1 MGLYAETDQLDT
13 LRTLVRMMHDVPVT
27 AITMTFDET
36 GLRITAIDANE
47 SILVHVRLFA
57 DAFFTQTSPS
67 LKNDAAGP
75 SSDSRRYVCD
85 RPLSI
90 EIDLL
95 HLHAILEPLEGSSG
109 YTIAFQIRDHDPPAL
124 GVIVTN
130 DSERIWFHYRIR
142 GTFQNQNPF
151 ERTGVRFPEKE
162 EVATVATM
170 RSDDFYRIVQ
180 EMRAKSSLIHVRIT
194 SDQLQFVCRGEHV
207 DVQSV
212 VSKTDRGL
220 VYSRPIEMPIEGV
233 YSLDHLH
240 AISKAFRTNDD
251 VDLYFRPEFA
261 LVLRYGLSGD
271 AGDVRFGLSDYVSS
285 EEIEGDDAKGDRRTT
300 EGRTRRETEG
310 IPE

>member
-13 LRTLVRMMHDVPVT
+13 LRTLVRMMLDVPVT
-27 AITMTFDET
+27 KITMTFDET
-36 GLRITAIDANE
+36 GLRITSIDANE
-47 SILVHVRLFA
+47 SMLVHARLFA
-57 DAFFTQTSPS
+57 DAFFTPTSPS
-67 LKNDAAGP
+67 SKNDDAGGP

-130 DSERIWFHYRIR
+130 DSERIGFRYRIR

-170 RSDDFYRIVQ
+170 RSYDLYRIVR
-180 EMRAKSSLIHVRIT
+180 EMRAKSSSLIHVCIT
-194 SDQLQFVCRGEHV
+194 SDQLQFVCHGESV

-212 VSKTDRGL
+212 VPKTDRVL
-220 VYSRPIEMPIEGV
+220 VYSHPIEMPIEGV

-261 LVLRYGLSGD
+261 LVLGYGLPGD
-271 AGDVRFGLSDYVSS
+271 AGDVRFGLSDYVNS
-285 EEIEGDDAKGDRRTT
+285 EEME
-300 EGRTRRETEG
+300 
-310 IPE
+310 